1 MRAGSERTREN
12 SFKLEEVRFRLDVR
26 KKFSAVSGEIL
37 EQVAQRGCGCPL
49 PGSIQG
55 QAGQGREQPGLVGV
69 VPAYSR
75 GLELDDL

>member
-26 KKFSAVSGEIL
+26 KKFSAVSGETL

-55 QAGQGREQPGLVGV
+55 QAGQGCEQPGLVGG